1 VVIGG
6 VGSCAPSRGGR
17 AVRSNGLLPGRTG
30 LAAGAALLALAAPA
44 FAQAPP
50 PAPVAP
56 TREQLQPPPPPAA
69 QLPARLTVEGDVE
82 HAPCALDR
90 PEYRTINFTLRDA
103 AFDELR
109 GLPAA
114 RLREAFAPYL
124 GRESNISVV
133 CEIRDRAAAILRE
146 AGYIAAVEVPEQR
159 IADGVVHF
167 RVLMARL
174 VGIRVRGDAGREER
188 LIAAYL
194 GRLTRREVFNRY
206 EAERYLLLAGD
217 LPGYDVRLALR
228 SAGTA
233 RGEVIGE
240 VTVQHV
246 GALADLSVQNL
257 GSSALGRW
265 GALARVQL
273 FGLTGLGDRTTLAV
287 YSTAQTREQRTL
299 QVAHELR
306 LGSEGF
312 ALGGQLTYSWAHPD
326 LGNPAI
332 DIRSRTLFATVD
344 ASYPFL
350 RRQLRT
356 LRGRIG
362 MDLIDQ
368 DIDFAGIPLNR
379 DRLRVAFARLDYDFA
394 GLRRADPHYTLAAP
408 RWRLS
413 GGVELRQGLDILGAS
428 PACGAGFVNCTGA
441 GAVPPTRL
449 EGDPTATVLRGE
461 AYGEFRPVPLLTV
474 AARLRGQYSAH
485 PLLSFEEFSAG
496 NYTIGRG
503 YDPGA
508 LLGDSGLGIQ
518 AELRFGSLVGSGQE
532 RLRIEPYAFV
542 DQAWTW
548 NRDRIFV
555 IPDAELTSVGGGLRA
570 AFSGRFLLDA
580 VLAVPLDRTPLQT
593 RRGDTRFLV
602 SLTTRLWPWRSR

>member
-1 VVIGG
+1 MVFGG
-6 VGSCAPSRGGR
+6 VGSRAGLSGGR
-17 AVRSNGLLPGRTG
+17 AMRSNGLLPARTG

-50 PAPVAP
+50 SAPVAP
-56 TREQLQPPPPPAA
+56 TREQLQPPSPATA
-69 QLPARLTVEGDVE
+69 QVPARLTVEGDVE

-90 PEYRTINFTLRDA
+90 PEYRDINFTLREA
-103 AFDELR
+103 VFDELR

-114 RLREAFAPYL
+114 RLREAFAPYV
-124 GRESNISVV
+124 GRESNISIV

-167 RVLMARL
+167 RVLIARL
-174 VGIRVRGDAGREER
+174 VGIRVRGDAGRQER

-217 LPGYDVRLALR
+217 LPGYNVRLALR

-246 GALADLSVQNL
+246 GALADVTVQNL
-257 GSSALGRW
+257 GSAALGRW

-287 YSTAQTREQRTL
+287 YSTAQTREQQTL
-299 QVAHELR
+299 QVAHEMH

-326 LGNPAI
+326 LGDPAI
-332 DIRSRTLFATVD
+332 DIRARTLFATID

-362 MDLIDQ
+362 LDLIDQ
-368 DIDFAGIPLNR
+368 DIDFASIPLNR
-379 DRLRVAFARLDYDFA
+379 DRLRVAFARLDFDLL
-394 GLRRADPHYTLAAP
+394 GLRRSDPHYTLAAP

-413 GGVELRQGLDILGAS
+413 GGIELRQGLDILGATQ
-428 PACGAGFVNCTGA
+428 PCGAGFVNCTGL

-461 AYGEFRPVPLLTV
+461 VAAEFRPVPLV
-474 AARLRGQYSAH
+474 AFSLGARGQYSGH

-496 NYTIGRG
+496 NYTVGRG

-508 LLGDSGLGIQ
+508 LLGDSGVGVQ
-518 AELRFGSLVGSGQE
+518 AEIRLGSLFGPTPA
-532 RLRIEPYAFV
+532 RLHIEPYAFV
-542 DQAWTW
+542 DQAWVW
-548 NRDRIFV
+548 NRDRLLV
-555 IPDAELTSVGGGLRA
+555 VPDAELTSVGGGVRA
-570 AFSGRFLLDA
+570 AFAGRFLLDA
-580 VLAVPLDRTPLQT
+580 AIAAPLDKLPLQT
-593 RRGDTRFLV
+593 RRGDVRFLV
-602 SLTTRLWPWRSR
+602 TLTTRLWPWRSR